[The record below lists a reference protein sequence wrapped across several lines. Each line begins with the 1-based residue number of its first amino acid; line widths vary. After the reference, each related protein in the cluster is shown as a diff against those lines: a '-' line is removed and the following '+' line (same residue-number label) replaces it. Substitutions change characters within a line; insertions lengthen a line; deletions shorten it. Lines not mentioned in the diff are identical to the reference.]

1 MAYGT
6 TYASWENASW
16 IPSWLPLNVF
26 EKTQLHF
33 RKRQIQVQGKWKVV
47 YVEGEIMKL
56 QLIFGPRQEFIQL
69 WKRRDWF

>member
-1 MAYGT
+1 MGGVWDHLRQLGKRLLDSILAPT
-6 TYASWENASW
+6 KR
-16 IPSWLPLNVF
+16 VF

-56 QLIFGPRQEFIQL
+56 QLIFGPRQELI
-69 WKRRDWF
+69 